1 MNKVKKIIAFALF
14 SCLCF
19 SVFALNGVVVD
30 VLGKVEKQ
38 NGNTWISLK
47 KGDILS
53 PGDVI
58 STGFKSEAVIT
69 VGESTITVRALT
81 RMTIEQLYEKNQ
93 NHISSVYLDVG
104 SISAD
109 VKPVENKRVGFTVK
123 TPAVT
128 ASVRGTA
135 GDVFAYGKVVGIR
148 GKWGLSAPLPK
159 QIDYDR
165 GDAIEA
171 DEPTSS
177 TSAETSANVSTS
189 ETTTKSSEDSVTNQ
203 TEEASSSLN
212 QEDETLT
219 NTEDA
224 TPVETEDTSKS
235 EGKKES
241 SLEVKETTVPVVP
254 VEDVDLDA
262 KLAGPAANKEVY
274 VSAGE
279 VAYIKPN
286 ISSNTITTPQETKKE
301 EATSLGSSSSVSHT
315 ETTVSQII
323 APVIVT
329 PTTAD
334 IIVEIVIPE

>member
-148 GKWGLSAPLPK
+148 GKWGLSAPRPK

-165 GDAIEA
+165 GDAVEA
-171 DEPTSS
+171 DEPASS

-235 EGKKES
+235 ESKKES
-241 SLEVKETTVPVVP
+241 SL

-286 ISSNTITTPQETKKE
+286 ISSNTITTPQEAKKE

-315 ETTVSQII
+315 ETTVSQVI

>member
-165 GDAIEA
+165 GDAVEA
-171 DEPTSS
+171 DEPASS

-219 NTEDA
+219 TTEDA

-235 EGKKES
+235 EEKKES
-241 SLEVKETTVPVVP
+241 SPVKQESVVVP

-286 ISSNTITTPQETKKE
+286 ISSNTITTPQEAKKE

-315 ETTVSQII
+315 ETTVSQVI

>member
-165 GDAIEA
+165 GDAVEA
-171 DEPTSS
+171 DEPASS
-177 TSAETSANVSTS
+177 ASAETSANVSTS

-235 EGKKES
+235 ESKKES
-241 SLEVKETTVPVVP
+241 SP

-286 ISSNTITTPQETKKE
+286 ISSNTITTPQEAKKE

-315 ETTVSQII
+315 ETTVSQVI

>member
-165 GDAIEA
+165 GDAVEA
-171 DEPTSS
+171 DEPASS
-177 TSAETSANVSTS
+177 TSTETSVNVSTS

-203 TEEASSSLN
+203 TEEVSSSLN

-235 EGKKES
+235 ESKKES
-241 SLEVKETTVPVVP
+241 SL

-286 ISSNTITTPQETKKE
+286 ISSNTITTPQEAKKE

-315 ETTVSQII
+315 ETTVSQVI